1 MQTLKMKKVRENAII
16 PKRATAGS
24 AGLDLCACIDEPL
37 TVKAGERAVIPS
49 GIAIALENS
58 EVVALVFARSGLA
71 IKHGISLSNSVGV
84 IDSDYRGEICVGII
98 NTSREDYT
106 VNPGE
111 RIAQLVLTPV
121 IPAEPVEVESLD
133 ETERGAGGFGST
145 GTTDNISDFC
155 ADECCAL
162 SGLNMLEFNYLINIS
177 VHFKSHTVTK
187 IAGCYHKYYLQ
198 KFLSY

>member
-1 MQTLKMKKVRENAII
+1 MKKVRENAII
-16 PKRATAGS
+16 PKRATVGS

-145 GTTDNISDFC
+145 GRN
-155 ADECCAL
+155 
-162 SGLNMLEFNYLINIS
+162 
-177 VHFKSHTVTK
+177 
-187 IAGCYHKYYLQ
+187 
-198 KFLSY
+198 

>member
-49 GIAIALENS
+49 GIAIALESS

-98 NTSREDYT
+98 NTSRDDYT

-145 GTTDNISDFC
+145 GRN
-155 ADECCAL
+155 
-162 SGLNMLEFNYLINIS
+162 
-177 VHFKSHTVTK
+177 
-187 IAGCYHKYYLQ
+187 
-198 KFLSY
+198 